1 MDLHVIGP
9 LASPAERAAVD
20 GVLGPPESGWRGGGR
35 NTLTEGHVAR
45 GGHEARSR
53 RDLLLPALHALQDR
67 VGGITQPGLNYV
79 CRRLS
84 VPPAEAYGV
93 ATFYALF
100 STKPRPPAIA
110 HVCDDIA
117 CRLAGAEETCAN
129 LERTLGAAGA
139 PARDGQI
146 GWLRSPCLG
155 LCERA
160 PAAMFTIAGEAPLRA
175 SAAPIDAAGIV
186 ARLEAFAASSGGP
199 HATFLPR
206 TNGAEADGAA
216 MAGVRASARAS
227 VPQMGEPQ
235 LQLLRRVGMV
245 DPSSLDDYLAHRGY
259 LALHQA
265 LAMGAEA
272 VIQEIT
278 DSKLVGRGGAA
289 FPTGRKW
296 SAVASQ
302 PTQPHYVVC
311 NADESEPGTFKDRVL
326 MELDPFAV
334 VESIT
339 IEGYATGATRGYLY
353 IRGEYP
359 LAESRIRAAVDSARA
374 AGYLGPSVAGSE
386 FAFDIEVRRGA
397 GAYICGEET
406 ALFESIEGKRGEPR
420 NKPPFPVE
428 VGLFG
433 KPTAVNNVETL
444 ANVLAILEDG
454 PGGGARFA
462 QVGTEGST
470 GPKLFCLSGNVAR
483 PGLYEVPF
491 GTTLGELVEL
501 GQGVPERRPI
511 RAILL
516 GGAAGVFVGPDALDA
531 PLTFEGTRA
540 IGATLGSG
548 VVMVFD
554 DRADLVGTLRRIA
567 AFFRDESCGQC
578 VPCRVGTV
586 RQEELLAR
594 LADGAGVRSR
604 DDELQLLADIGQAMR
619 DASICGLGQ
628 TASSA
633 IESALR
639 QPELVA
645 L

>member
-9 LASPAERAAVD
+9 LATPAERAAVD
-20 GVLGPPESGWRGGGR
+20 AVLGPAESGWRGGGR
-35 NTLTEGHVAR
+35 NSLTEGHVAT

-67 VGGITQPGLNYV
+67 AGQITQPGMNYV
-79 CRRLS
+79 CKRLS

-100 STKPRPPAIA
+100 STKPRPPSVA

-117 CRLAGAEETCAN
+117 CRLAGAEDLCADM
-129 LERTLGAAGA
+129 ERSLGPAGGA
-139 PARDGQI
+139 ARDGTV
-146 GWLRSPCLG
+146 GWQRSPCLG
-155 LCERA
+155 VCELA
-160 PAAMFTIAGEAPLRA
+160 PAAMFTIAGEQPTRETVAPV
-175 SAAPIDAAGIV
+175 DAAGIL
-186 ARLEAFAASSGGP
+186 ARLERAAAGASPAGT
-199 HATFLPR
+199 A
-206 TNGAEADGAA
+206 TNGHAAATTGPMATLRGA
-216 MAGVRASARAS
+216 ARAS
-227 VPQMGEPQ
+227 VPQVGEPQ
-235 LQLLRRVGMV
+235 LRLLRRVGIV
-245 DPSSLDDYLAHRGY
+245 DPTSLDDYRANRGFA
-259 LALHQA
+259 ALEQA

-272 VIQEIT
+272 VIREVT
-278 DSKLVGRGGAA
+278 DAKLMGRGGAA

-296 SAVASQ
+296 SAVAAQ
-302 PTQPHYVVC
+302 AAQPHYVVC

-326 MELDPFAV
+326 IEFDPFAV
-334 VESIT
+334 VEAMT
-339 IEGYATGATRGYLY
+339 IEGFATGASKGYLY

-359 LAESRIRAAVDSARA
+359 LAESRIRGAIDQARA
-374 AGYLGPSVAGSE
+374 GGFLGTAVAGSD

-462 QVGTEGST
+462 AIGTEGST
-470 GPKLFCLSGNVAR
+470 GPKLFCLSGNVRR
-483 PGLYEVPF
+483 PGVYEVPF
-491 GTTLGELVEL
+491 GTTLAQLLEL
-501 GQGVPERRPI
+501 GGGVPDQRPI

-516 GGAAGVFVGPDALDA
+516 GGAAGVFVGPEVLDT

-540 IGATLGSG
+540 INATLGSG

-554 DRADLVGTLRRIA
+554 ETADMVGTLRRIA

-594 LADGAGVRSR
+594 LANRVEVRTR
-604 DDELQLLADIGQAMR
+604 DEELVLLADIGRAMR

-633 IESALR
+633 IESAMR